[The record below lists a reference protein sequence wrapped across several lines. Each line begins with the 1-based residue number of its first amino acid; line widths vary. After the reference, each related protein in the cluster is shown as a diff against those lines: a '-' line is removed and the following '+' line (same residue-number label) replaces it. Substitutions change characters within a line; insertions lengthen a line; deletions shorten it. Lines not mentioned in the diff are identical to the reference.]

1 VLIGLVEAE
10 RLVDIGGMA
19 EGTHV
24 RVMVT
29 GGAGFVGKELVG
41 ILGPKADVLV
51 ADLLRYGKPEWLTQ
65 DNAGFRFQQVDLRDT
80 AATRALVEDFQPDV
94 VVHLAAIHYIPEC
107 NDDSANAVATNV
119 TGTVNLLASCPPGV
133 RFVFAS
139 SGAVYSPDEQAHR
152 EFESAL
158 GPADIYGITKLQGEQ
173 YVRAFAADR
182 GISAAIV
189 RLFNVIGPG
198 ETNPHLLPAIVAQLR
213 EGADSISLGNTWPK
227 RDYIDVLD
235 AANGFATVALGTNS
249 EGVSCETVNLGSG
262 HQYSVDEILSRMR
275 SVLGLNFEVRQDPSR
290 MRAVDRPFLGA
301 DITHIAEVFGW
312 RPTHDLDETLTR
324 TWANPEFL
332 PALNGRL
339 T

>member
-1 VLIGLVEAE
+1 
-10 RLVDIGGMA
+10 MA

-24 RVMVT
+24 RIMIT

-41 ILGPKADVLV
+41 VLSPKADVLV
-51 ADLLRYGKPEWLTQ
+51 ADLLRYGTPSWLDQ
-65 DNAGFRFQQVDLRDT
+65 GDSRFRFQQVDIRD
-80 AATRALVEDFQPDV
+80 AAAIRAVVDDFRPDV

-107 NDDSANAVATNV
+107 DADPANAVATNV
-119 TGTVNLLASCPPGV
+119 TGTVNLLASLPPGV

-139 SGAVYSPDEQAHR
+139 SGAVYLPDEAAHR
-152 EFESAL
+152 EFESTL
-158 GPADIYGITKLQGEQ
+158 GPADIYGITKLHGEA

-182 GISAAIV
+182 GVTAAIV

-213 EGADSISLGNTWPK
+213 EGAASISLGNTWPK

-235 AANGFATVALGTNS
+235 AANGFAAAALGTNP
-249 EGVSCETVNLGSG
+249 EGVACETVNLGSG
-262 HQYSVDEILSRMR
+262 RQYSVDDILSRMR
-275 SVLGLNFEVRQDPSR
+275 SVLGLDFEVRQDPAR
-290 MRAVDRPFLGA
+290 TRAVDRPFLGA
-301 DITHIAEVFGW
+301 DISHIAEVFDW
-312 RPTHDLDETLTR
+312 RPAHDLDETLTR

-332 PALNGRL
+332 PALEGRL

>member
-1 VLIGLVEAE
+1 
-10 RLVDIGGMA
+10 M
-19 EGTHV
+19 

-29 GGAGFVGKELVG
+29 GGAGFVGKELVR
-41 ILGPKADVLV
+41 ILSAKTDLLV
-51 ADLLRYGKPEWLTQ
+51 ADLLRYGTPDWLTEQ
-65 DNAGFRFQQVDLRDT
+65 ESGFRFQRVDLRDA
-80 AATRALVEDFQPDV
+80 AATRAVVEEFQPDV

-107 NDDSANAVATNV
+107 DTDPANAVATNV
-119 TGTVNLLASCPPGV
+119 AGTVNLLASCPAGV

-139 SGAVYSPDEQAHR
+139 SGAVYLPDEAAHR
-152 EFESAL
+152 EFESTL

-235 AANGFATVALGTNS
+235 AANGFATVALGANG
-249 EGVSCETVNLGSG
+249 EGVPCETVNLGSG
-262 HQYSVDEILSRMR
+262 RQYSVDEILSRMR
-275 SVLGLNFEVRQDPSR
+275 SVLGLDFEVRQDPSR

-301 DITHIAEVFGW
+301 DITHIDEVFGW
-312 RPTHDLDETLTR
+312 RPAHDLNETLAR

>member
-1 VLIGLVEAE
+1 
-10 RLVDIGGMA
+10 M
-19 EGTHV
+19 

-29 GGAGFVGKELVG
+29 GGAGFVGRELVPV
-41 ILGPKADVLV
+41 LSAKADVLV
-51 ADLLRYGKPEWLTQ
+51 ADLLRYGTPDWLTRDGAEFGFQ
-65 DNAGFRFQQVDLRDT
+65 RVDIRDAG
-80 AATRALVEDFQPDV
+80 ATRAVVEDFQPDV
-94 VVHLAAIHYIPEC
+94 IVHLAAIHYIPEC
-107 NDDSANAVATNV
+107 DSDPSNAVATNV
-119 TGTVNLLASCPPGV
+119 TGTVNLLASCRPGV

-139 SGAVYSPDEQAHR
+139 SGAVYQPDEADHR

-173 YVRAFAADR
+173 YVQIFAAER
-182 GISAAIV
+182 GIKAAIV

-213 EGADSISLGNTWPK
+213 EGPESINLGNTWPK

-235 AANGFATVALGTNS
+235 AAGGFAAAALGTNS
-249 EGVSCETVNLGSG
+249 EGVDCEIVNLGSG
-262 HQYSVDEILSRMR
+262 HQYSVDEILGRMR

-301 DITHIAEVFGW
+301 DISHIGEVFGW
-312 RPTHDLDETLTR
+312 QPAHQLDETLQR

-332 PALNGRL
+332 PALDGRL